1 MRRRDPVAA
10 QLVEAEEAV
19 EVRHIVF
26 PHLRPVVRRDGRVI
40 YRAADGGVVT
50 DEARNVRVDQV
61 TIGATLLALSLAAER
76 FGDRPLVVRGTD
88 EFRLQAAAMAG
99 REGLDVA
106 FSDQSLERQRV
117 ASRNG
122 LTKSIGRSAERESA
136 AHAITRENHTGIEA
150 DERGRD

>member
-1 MRRRDPVAA
+1 MRRRDPVAV
-10 QLVEAEEAV
+10 QLVEAEEAA

-50 DEARNVRVDQV
+50 DEARNVRVDQA

-76 FGDRPLVVRGTD
+76 FGDRPLVVRGAD
-88 EFRLQAAAMAG
+88 EFRLQVATVAG
-99 REGLDVA
+99 REGLNIA
-106 FSDQSLERQRV
+106 FSDQRLERQRV

-122 LTKSIGRSAERESA
+122 LTTSIGRSAEGESNV
-136 AHAITRENHTGIEA
+136 HAITREHHRGIEA